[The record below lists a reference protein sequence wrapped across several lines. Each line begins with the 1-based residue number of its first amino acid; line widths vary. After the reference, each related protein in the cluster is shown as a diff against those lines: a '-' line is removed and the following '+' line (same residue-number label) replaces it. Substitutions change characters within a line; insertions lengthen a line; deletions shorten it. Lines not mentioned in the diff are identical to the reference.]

1 MIQATTKTNFTA
13 YIQTEDN
20 RIKTSAALS
29 RIRHLLKFTND
40 MDGSVVYAYGTTE
53 SINERYTK
61 LTFTYHATPDVYT
74 GKVNLSA
81 GYWKYEAYEV
91 WFQAVVET
99 LTPLTAPVTED
110 DVLTTEGGGIVQG
123 LVTKG
128 KMYVAEK
135 DGTEEV
141 QYTEYDTGVVKL
153 NIIFGG
159 VGYGEAPTIVID
171 APPSGRRATATCTIS
186 ETGVIDSV
194 TVTNQGWGYTEAPQV
209 TLSVIEVDSPGVLTA
224 SLKDNYIYYG

>member
-20 RIKTSAALS
+20 RIKTSVGS
-29 RIRHLLKFTND
+29 NKIRHLLKFTND
-40 MDGSVVYAYGTTE
+40 MDGSVVYAYGTSE

-61 LTFTYHATPDVYT
+61 LTFTSHTTPDVYT

-91 WFQAVVET
+91 WFVATVN
-99 LTPLTAPVTED
+99 LTPTFAPVTED
-110 DVLTTEGGGIVQG
+110 EVLTTEAAGVVQG

-135 DGTEEV
+135 DGMEEV

-159 VGYGEAPTIVID
+159 TTYGVAPTIVI
-171 APPSGRRATATCTIS
+171 AEPPSGRRATATCTI
-186 ETGVIDSV
+186 EGGAINSV
-194 TVTNQGWGYTEAPQV
+194 TITNQGWGYTEAPQV
-209 TLSVIEVDSPGVLTA
+209 TLSGGETTNHGVLTA

>member
-1 MIQATTKTNFTA
+1 MIQATTETNFTA

-20 RIKTSAALS
+20 RIKTSATSA

-53 SINERYTK
+53 TIYQRYTK
-61 LTFTYHATPDVYT
+61 LTFTYHATPNVYE
-74 GKVNLSA
+74 GKVDLSA

-91 WFQAVVET
+91 WFVSSVS
-99 LTPLTAPVTED
+99 LTPSSAPVTEV
-110 DVLTTEGGGIVQG
+110 DVLSSEGGGVVQG

-153 NIIFGG
+153 NIIFAGT
-159 VGYGEAPTIVID
+159 GYSSAPTILIA
-171 APPSGRRATATCTIS
+171 APTSGRRATATCTI
-186 ETGVIDSV
+186 EDGKVISV
-194 TVTNQGWGYTEAPQV
+194 TVTNQGWGYTEAPEV
-209 TLSVIEVDSPGVLTA
+209 TISDGTAVLTA
-224 SLKDNYIYYG
+224 SLKNNYIYYG

>member
-1 MIQATTKTNFTA
+1 MIQATTKTNFTT

-20 RIKTSAALS
+20 RIKTSATSA

-61 LTFTYHATPDVYT
+61 LTFTSHTTPDVYT

-91 WFQAVVET
+91 WFLGAVN
-99 LTPLTAPVTED
+99 LTPTYAPATEV
-110 DVLTTEGGGIVQG
+110 DVITGVELAGVVQG

-135 DGTEEV
+135 DGFQEV

-159 VGYGEAPTIVID
+159 TTYGVAPTIVI
-171 APPSGRRATATCTIS
+171 AEPPSGRRATATCTI
-186 ETGVIDSV
+186 EGGAINSV
-194 TVTNQGWGYTEAPQV
+194 TITNQGWGYTEAPQV
-209 TLSVIEVDSPGVLTA
+209 TLSGGETSDHGVLTA

>member
-20 RIKTSAALS
+20 RIKTSATSA

-61 LTFTYHATPDVYT
+61 LTFTSHTTPDVYT

-91 WFQAVVET
+91 WFLATVN
-99 LTPLTAPVTED
+99 LTPNFAPVTEV

-135 DGTEEV
+135 DGSQEV

-194 TVTNQGWGYTEAPQV
+194 TVTNQGWGYTEAPEV
-209 TLSVIEVDSPGVLTA
+209 TISGGEATSPAVLTA